1 MKNIFKII
9 RNYSEFF
16 LFLAINFILKIFSFS
31 LTSNIGGFIVR
42 NLGVY
47 TKYFSIIKT
56 NLKILNLSEEEII
69 KLAKKNLDQTG
80 RVFFEFFNLKKFNWE
95 NIKVKNYHFLQE
107 LKKYKGSCIFLSA
120 HLGNWEITRN
130 YLLQSGFTL
139 HSVYRHANNS
149 LIDSYI
155 QNNRKEKNAFFYKKG
170 SESAKNMILALKKNH
185 HLALLVDQRDSSGPL
200 INFMGKECFATNG
213 YANLALKYKTK
224 ICPIYSRRLNNDNF
238 EIVIEKPLEFEDFSN
253 LNSKSIIE
261 MVHENYF
268 KKWILENPTQ
278 WLWVHQRWR
287 I

>member
-1 MKNIFKII
+1 
-9 RNYSEFF
+9 
-16 LFLAINFILKIFSFS
+16 
-31 LTSNIGGFIVR
+31 
-42 NLGVY
+42 
-47 TKYFSIIKT
+47 
-56 NLKILNLSEEEII
+56 
-69 KLAKKNLDQTG
+69 
-80 RVFFEFFNLKKFNWE
+80 
-95 NIKVKNYHFLQE
+95 
-107 LKKYKGSCIFLSA
+107 
-120 HLGNWEITRN
+120 
-130 YLLQSGFTL
+130 L

-200 INFMGKECFATNG
+200 IDFMGKECFATDG

-224 ICPIYSRRLNNDNF
+224 ICPIYSRRINNDNF
-238 EIVIEKPLEFEDFSN
+238 EIVIEKPLEFEDFSE

-287 I
+287 M